1 MAEQATSH
9 QFALESLGEVSIVRL
24 RFFGTQTVDTI
35 RPAAAEALALGRLNG
50 CTRFVV
56 DYRPCRATDTTAET
70 YFHIANLED
79 LGVTRSDRVAVVY
92 GRDVDRHVFAELV
105 AQNRGWANMRYF
117 TSMPTAEEW
126 LQSA

>member
-9 QFALESLGEVSIVRL
+9 QFALESLGEMSIVRL
-24 RFFGTQTVDTI
+24 RFFGTQK
-35 RPAAAEALALGRLNG
+35 AEALALGRLNG

-56 DYRPCRATDTTAET
+56 DYRSCRATDTTAET
-70 YFHIANLED
+70 YFHIANLEE

>member
-1 MAEQATSH
+1 MAEQASH
-9 QFALESLGEVSIVRL
+9 QFALESLGEVPIVRL

-35 RPAAAEALALGRLNG
+35 RPAATEALALGHRNG
-50 CTRFVV
+50 CTRFVI
-56 DYRPCRATDTTAET
+56 DYRSCRATDTTAET
-70 YFHIANLED
+70 YFHIANLEG

-92 GRDVDRHVFAELV
+92 RRDVDRHVFAELV
-105 AQNRGWANMRYF
+105 AQNRGWANTRYF